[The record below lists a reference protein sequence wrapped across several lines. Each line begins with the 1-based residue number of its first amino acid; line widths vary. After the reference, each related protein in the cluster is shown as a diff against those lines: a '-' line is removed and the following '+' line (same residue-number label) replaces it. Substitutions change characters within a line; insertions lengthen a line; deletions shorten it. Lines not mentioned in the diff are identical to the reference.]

1 MEAFAAS
8 VEGWG
13 IAEFLRRSIWAY
25 PLVNWLHVIA
35 IGVLVTS
42 ASLMDLRVLGF
53 GKAVATETVIGLL
66 RPVAATALVIAVI
79 AGFLLFSVRA
89 SEYIVNPFYLAK
101 MTLLAVA
108 VLNAIAFTSFR
119 AHRNES
125 APLTRWMAIA
135 SILLWL
141 SVALLGR
148 LIAFF
153 D

>member
-66 RPVAATALVIAVI
+66 RPVNIHNPHRLLRNRAA
-79 AGFLLFSVRA
+79 
-89 SEYIVNPFYLAK
+89 
-101 MTLLAVA
+101 
-108 VLNAIAFTSFR
+108 
-119 AHRNES
+119 
-125 APLTRWMAIA
+125 
-135 SILLWL
+135 
-141 SVALLGR
+141 LGAD
-148 LIAFF
+148 LGEETCI